1 MKGTVEDKS
10 TINDGGGE
18 VVRSINMYRLFQVD
32 CILHY

>member
-10 TINDGGGE
+10 IINDGGG
-18 VVRSINMYRLFQVD
+18 VRSINTYRLFQMD

>member
-10 TINDGGGE
+10 IINDGGGG
-18 VVRSINMYRLFQVD
+18 VRSINTYRLFQMD